1 MTVICSC
8 LRHLSQRRF
17 RFIAMELIAVRESPG
32 RERKGRE
39 SGRKELTENIRKG
52 SYGHLQKALNA
63 ELKILF

>member
-1 MTVICSC
+1 M
-8 LRHLSQRRF
+8 
-17 RFIAMELIAVRESPG
+17 RESPG

-63 ELKILF
+63 ELKICFRNSSMVTL